1 MATTENAQGN
11 GLNGLNQERIANMLN
26 DILAG
31 LYVLANKLDGDGG
44 VTATDFT
51 ADMEKIV
58 ASGAQMVGATDIS
71 TAVQAAIA

>member
-1 MATTENAQGN
+1 MATTTNTEGHGTN
-11 GLNGLNQERIANMLN
+11 GLSQDRIVNLLN
-26 DILAG
+26 DLLAG
-31 LYVLANKLDGDGG
+31 LYVIANKLDDDGG

-58 ASGAQMVGATDIS
+58 SSGAQMVGATDIS